1 MIENKTGETK
11 SYQDPV
17 GARIEAA
24 STARKRREA
33 KFPPV
38 KSVYDGFYFTFDST
52 DKRSFDFL
60 AGSEGIIG
68 TELTLVFEGE
78 QTQTLGSKP
87 PPPPK
92 GNLVPTPE
100 DEHLQ
105 PPEGDQVQIRAQDG
119 ARIATIEG
127 EPARRLLHHHN
138 KGWAIR
144 TALSLTLYHTANKR
158 ITGEVACFCYDPE
171 LNEAYEQALAIF
183 VDNMIVHRIY
193 SGAHPTL
200 ELSQEQFTRVIESKG
215 AWHLTKGQPLP
226 PLEEGMAY
234 YKRRRIWSERL
245 VAAGMQ
251 NRLGCNIASIA
262 FWVLF
267 GLAILFAIWW
277 FFLR

>member
-1 MIENKTGETK
+1 MIESKTGETK
-11 SYQDPV
+11 SYQDPA

-24 STARKRREA
+24 SAARKRREA

-78 QTQTLGSKP
+78 KVP
-87 PPPPK
+87 PHEGEQVPPHE
-92 GNLVPTPE
+92 GEQVPSPE
-100 DEHLQ
+100 GYPQ

-119 ARIATIEG
+119 ALIANIEG
-127 EPARRLLHHHN
+127 EPARRLLHHHS
-138 KGWAIR
+138 KGWAIKA
-144 TALSLTLYHTANKR
+144 ALSLTLYHTANKR

-171 LNEAYEQALAIF
+171 LNEAYEQALVIF

-193 SGAHPTL
+193 SGTHPTL
-200 ELSQEQFTRVIESKG
+200 ELSQEQFTRIIESKG
-215 AWHLTKGQPLP
+215 AWYLTKGQPLP
-226 PLEEGMAY
+226 PLEKGMAY

-245 VAAGMQ
+245 IAVGME

-262 FWVLF
+262 FWVLL
-267 GLAILFAIWW
+267 GAAVLFVIWW
-277 FFLR
+277 FFFR